1 MEAISILVILGL
13 MFEKEKK
20 KFKHQNDLFL

>member
-1 MEAISILVILGL
+1 MEAVSIFVILGL
-13 MFEKEKK
+13 MFGKEKK